1 MKYGYKK
8 PKRQDARPHDDML
21 RECSRE
27 LQKYFNL
34 EDGIRGDRREIER
47 LEAQIRQIDRQIA
60 DIRAQ
65 DNRPEIVKPG
75 FSLSRDRRPRLVVNP
90 STWAAEQGA
99 ELIASMAAQSD
110 ASDQIERLQRERQ
123 SLRYDRDRVARLKL
137 DSESA
142 KAKVLASMRTLGCP
156 AAGTTN
162 Y

>member
-1 MKYGYKK
+1 V
-8 PKRQDARPHDDML
+8 L

-34 EDGIRGDRREIER
+34 EDGIRGDGIRGDRREIER

>member
-1 MKYGYKK
+1 MKYGYRK
-8 PKRQDARPHDDML
+8 PKRQDAGPNDDML

-47 LEAQIRQIDRQIA
+47 LVAQIRQIDRQID

-65 DNRPEIVKPG
+65 DNRPEFVKPG
-75 FSLSRDRRPRLVVNP
+75 FSLSRNKRPRFVVTP

-99 ELIASMAAQSD
+99 EIIASMAAQSD
-110 ASDQIERLQRERQ
+110 ARDQIERLQRERRG
-123 SLRYDRDRVARLKL
+123 LRYERDRLASLKL
-137 DSESA
+137 DSETE
-142 KAKVLASMRTLGCP
+142 KAEILATMRTLGCP